1 MFMHHKLPKLS
12 EAIDQIGDE
21 AVKNSLNAAR
31 NHLTDLAIRNIVD
44 YILELEYKSGGKN
57 G

>member
-1 MFMHHKLPKLS
+1 MHHKLPKLS

-44 YILELEYKSGGKN
+44 YILELEYKSGGKDAK
-57 G
+57 